1 MGLSH
6 LLCLTH
12 TEQVLGKICKLTVFL
27 HGALFMCDNDEGN
40 MAAAMVQMS
49 CLYRGML
56 AVRATGIRPL
66 IPGLVPSHFRAFSVK
81 KEKEP
86 ELEDNPYY
94 NKYQEKIKKLRK

>member
-1 MGLSH
+1 
-6 LLCLTH
+6 
-12 TEQVLGKICKLTVFL
+12 
-27 HGALFMCDNDEGN
+27 MCDNDEGN

-66 IPGLVPSHFRAFSVK
+66 IPGLVPSQFRAFSVK